1 MISTNSSTKAVSDM
15 TTQCDK
21 TVSELVDDAIAS
33 IKGQSIVSVLEMID
47 VLLDIRNVSEMAAVA
62 ENN

>member
-1 MISTNSSTKAVSDM
+1 M

-21 TVSELVDDAIAS
+21 TVSELADDAIAS

>member
-1 MISTNSSTKAVSDM
+1 M
-15 TTQCDK
+15 TEQTDR
-21 TVSELVDDAIAS
+21 TVSELVDSAIAS